1 MLQRDRAS
9 LCRRPVVLL
18 AMLVSAALVTSPAS
32 FSAVLAAEALLY
44 RIFLQDGS
52 TLVSY
57 GDFARVAD
65 RVVFSIPIGGLDGP
79 APKLHLVSISESAVD
94 WDRTDRYAQAT
105 RARQYAA
112 TQGEADFDALSTD
125 VARALH
131 DVAVTKDPARRLALA
146 TDASRMLSAW
156 PATHHGYRA
165 SDVAQLSALLDEAVG
180 DLRVAA
186 GLPRLDLTL
195 VATASPLP
203 PDVPELPPPTLRE
216 SIEQAFTVASVAP
229 DPAER
234 VALLE
239 SIVSGLERP
248 DDETAGK
255 ADSTSWA
262 ATLHA
267 RASAALTLELKTD
280 KSYRDLVAR
289 TINAADVR
297 ARRADVSGIE
307 KLVKAVLKADDRL
320 GRRRPQMTASLLA
333 TLDGRL
339 DSARRLRLA
348 RDAWAIR
355 RDGLVSYQRK
365 IRPAIDRLRRSSS
378 GLEQIRQLSG
388 PSPDALNPLA
398 ARLTDGWRELKTV
411 RPPAEAEA
419 VHSLLVSALQLAI
432 RAASSR
438 RQAIA
443 GTDMNTAWEASAA
456 AAGALLMF
464 ERAQEDLRKLTT
476 PPGS

>member
-378 GLEQIRQLSG
+378 GLEQI
-388 PSPDALNPLA
+388 PAALRPLA
-398 ARLTDGWRELKTV
+398 GCPESACRPADGRLARVEDRSAASRSRGRAQPARQRPSAGDSRSLVAASGNCRHRHEHSVGSFGCGGWRLAHV
-411 RPPAEAEA
+411 RARPGRPA
-419 VHSLLVSALQLAI
+419 
-432 RAASSR
+432 
-438 RQAIA
+438 
-443 GTDMNTAWEASAA
+443 
-456 AAGALLMF
+456 
-464 ERAQEDLRKLTT
+464 
-476 PPGS
+476 